1 MVQRCIREGHHVMV
15 LMRGIPGSG
24 KTHLA
29 KFLLS
34 NYGGV
39 VCSTDDF
46 FVENGEYRFQPEK
59 LEEYHKNNIL
69 RVRDAMIDGIK
80 PIIVDNT
87 NIFTNHMEQYA
98 LHAVTHCYEIFVV
111 EPETSWRYA
120 VKECFRRNVH
130 GVDKSKIHA
139 MLQSLEEQGRPSLS
153 RLVGKGRQVKLEP
166 PCDEVECDLIDTFS
180 SVGPPSFT
188 PSAFSNGMTPFSMKV
203 TASDGPPGL
212 PDPNTMNISAKLFP
226 NGAAPAPSSPSVSLS
241 LAPDPRPHIRMVT
254 LRDMATQTN
263 EVIVTLTCAGIPC
276 LVEDLVEG
284 PSRTLERVKDPKTH
298 MKDRVVR
305 MENIPQVSE
314 LDVLVAIFPYEE
326 INNLTHYYQV

>member
-1 MVQRCIREGHHVMV
+1 MVV
-15 LMRGIPGSG
+15 
-24 KTHLA
+24 
-29 KFLLS
+29 FLSS

-59 LEEYHKNNIL
+59 LEEYHRSNIL

-130 GVDKSKIHA
+130 GVDKSKIHS

-166 PCDEVECDLIDTFS
+166 PCDEVEYGLIGQFS
-180 SVGPPSFT
+180 SMEPANFATSALNNGVT
-188 PSAFSNGMTPFSMKV
+188 PLSMKV
-203 TASDGPPGL
+203 TSNDRPPGL
-212 PDPNTMNISAKLFP
+212 PDPNTNTILAKLFP
-226 NGAAPAPSSPSVSLS
+226 HGAAPAPSSPSVSLS
-241 LAPDPRPHIRMVT
+241 LAPDPRPHIRTVT

-263 EVIVTLTCAGIPC
+263 EVSPLICTNVMDKIMEGSHGRAGTVI
-276 LVEDLVEG
+276 
-284 PSRTLERVKDPKTH
+284 
-298 MKDRVVR
+298 
-305 MENIPQVSE
+305 
-314 LDVLVAIFPYEE
+314 
-326 INNLTHYYQV
+326 